1 MKVAVDGRSQR
12 AGRAPRGL
20 ANYLDLLLPELEA
33 GGDDYEVIREPGR
46 LAYASAAVLRR
57 PRLDR
62 IAGGC
67 DVVWAPAPA
76 PLAISRG
83 VFNKALGLGD
93 LSSQFWPLLA
103 AAPAILVMT
112 AVLLRKQER

>member
-1 MKVAVDGRSQR
+1 MLGAGQFRGARRARGRAAGRGPGVGRSGR
-12 AGRAPRGL
+12 AGAGRVGRRAG
-20 ANYLDLLLPELEA
+20 A
-33 GGDDYEVIREPGR
+33 GGGRRGAPGR
-46 LAYASAAVLRR
+46 AEFAWRDGPVEQWESAVATADGV
-57 PRLDR
+57 
-62 IAGGC
+62 
-67 DVVWAPAPA
+67 
-76 PLAISRG
+76 LAISRG